1 MPTLTNEQLMKIY
14 TSEEILA
21 RDDLYDIQKDFCC
34 FGESFKYVMTD
45 GELGWLDFVRGRY
58 SIADWI
64 NENLECVD
72 DVKMIHVL
80 TFSDPESLS
89 QALEDDDCQ
98 NKAVCL
104 DDDTALQKLFFWCSF
119 HSK

>member
-1 MPTLTNEQLMKIY
+1 MKIY

-21 RDDLYDIQKDFCC
+21 RDDLYDIQDYFCC

-45 GELGWLDFVRGRY
+45 GELGWFNFVRGRY
-58 SIADWI
+58 SIANWI
-64 NENLECVD
+64 NENLECID
-72 DVKMIHVL
+72 DEETYVL

-89 QALEDDDCQ
+89 QALKDDDCQ

-104 DDDTALQKLFFWCSF
+104 DDDTALQRLFFWCS
-119 HSK
+119 